1 MKNKRRQEMNTQSAF
16 DLSEL
21 YENYPK
27 MFSARFENIG
37 QLKRFL
43 ELSKY
48 LVAINNVCET
58 LALNYKVFQG
68 LKKGG

>member
-1 MKNKRRQEMNTQSAF
+1 MKNKRRQEMNTQSTF
-16 DLSEL
+16 NLSKL

-27 MFSARFENIG
+27 MFSARFENIE

-48 LVAINNVCET
+48 LVAMGIVTET
-58 LALNYKVFQG
+58 LGMNYKVFKA
-68 LKKGG
+68 LKRGG